1 MHRTARLPWPSVLSS
16 LAYLRKRGR
25 ERADEL
31 PGGAGREMG
40 DQTCPGPAHL
50 FHRELDPKV
59 VAKLAIVQCSH
70 NPGDLGALRVVCG
83 VVVAT
88 VVGKLLHA
96 CDVEAAEAEL
106 TKAYCR

>member
-1 MHRTARLPWPSVLSS
+1 MR
-16 LAYLRKRGR
+16 
-25 ERADEL
+25 
-31 PGGAGREMG
+31 

-59 VAKLAIVQCSH
+59 VAKLAIVECSH
-70 NPGDLGALRVVCG
+70 NPGDLSALRVVRG

-96 CDVEAAEAEL
+96 CAVKTAEARL

>member
-25 ERADEL
+25 EGTDEL
-31 PGGAGREMG
+31 PGSAGREVRH
-40 DQTCPGPAHL
+40 QTRPRLAHL
-50 FHRELDPKV
+50 LDRKLNPDV
-59 VAKLAIVQCSH
+59 VAELAIIERSH
-70 NPGDLGALRVVCG
+70 NPRELGALRVVGG

-96 CDVEAAEAEL
+96 CDVKAAEARL

>member
-1 MHRTARLPWPSVLSS
+1 VCDQAR
-16 LAYLRKRGR
+16 
-25 ERADEL
+25 
-31 PGGAGREMG
+31 
-40 DQTCPGPAHL
+40 PGPAHF

-96 CDVEAAEAEL
+96 CDVKAAEAEL